1 VSEHLEVTFPGGKRV
16 DVQFGGFRVA
26 TDQSENNGGEASAPA
41 PFDLFLASI
50 AACSGIYAL
59 NFCQTRDIPTQ
70 GLGLSLSWESGGK
83 DGSGASATLRLRLPE
98 GFPDRYRDGIVRS
111 MDLCA
116 VKKAILHPPGFA
128 VEVES

>member
-1 VSEHLEVTFPGGKRV
+1 MSDHLAVTFPGGKRV
-16 DVQFGGFRVA
+16 DVQVGGFRVA
-26 TDQSENNGGEASAPA
+26 TDQSEKNGGEGSAPA

-70 GLGLSLSWESGGK
+70 GLGLSLSWEPGAK
-83 DGSGASATLRLRLPE
+83 DGTGASATLRLRLPE
-98 GFPDRYRDGIVRS
+98 GFPERYRDGIVRS

-116 VKKAILHPPGFA
+116 VKKSIVNAPSFT
-128 VEVES
+128 VEIEA

>member
-1 VSEHLEVTFPGGKRV
+1 MSEHLEVTFPGGKRV
-16 DVQFGGFRVA
+16 DVQVGGFRVA
-26 TDQSENNGGEASAPA
+26 TDQSEKHGGEASAPA

-59 NFCQTRDIPTQ
+59 NFCQTRHIPTQ
-70 GLGLSLSWESGGK
+70 GLGLSLTWESGGK
-83 DGSGASATLRLRLPE
+83 DGAGASAILRLRLPD

-116 VKKAILHPPGFA
+116 VKKSIVNPPNFS
-128 VEVES
+128 VEIES